1 MRMLAICGVV
11 GDRVVAPRAGG
22 IRTHDLLNPIQAHY
36 QAVLR
41 PDKQGNRRCDLPLKL
56 QVGSRSGDEGG
67 IAAKERRD
75 RKTEIVR
82 DFALPRYN

>member
-1 MRMLAICGVV
+1 
-11 GDRVVAPRAGG
+11 
-22 IRTHDLLNPIQAHY
+22 
-36 QAVLR
+36 
-41 PDKQGNRRCDLPLKL
+41 L